1 MADSIWEPR
10 YITQDELANGIMFD
24 MVEVEE
30 KPFHLYDQTEWE
42 PYTKIDYDKPL
53 PNLPNELIL
62 RIVDLSL
69 RATFQMEAFDARNVV
84 RLAFVNHSVYS
95 TVKATLDAQV
105 RELTEDLEIVQ
116 AEKGQ
121 TNEENKCLCPGC
133 QRHDK
138 IRDALREIEELSKMF
153 LARFEE
159 VDIEFEKFAQAKA
172 ASRIE
177 DEKDKGEGVKG
188 WIYKNLMAPLLAWLQ
203 WLIGWT

>member
-42 PYTKIDYDKPL
+42 AYTKIDYDKPL

-69 RATFQMEAFDARNVV
+69 RATFQMEAFDARNV
-84 RLAFVNHSVYS
+84 
-95 TVKATLDAQV
+95 
-105 RELTEDLEIVQ
+105 